1 MFITASGT
9 SFHAGLLARY
19 LFSKISKVYC
29 EAILASEFSQIID
42 WVDKDA
48 IVLAISQSGETAD
61 VLNAV
66 KEAKEKGAKIL
77 SIVNAMNSTLDRESD
92 LTLYINCGPEIG
104 VAATK
109 SFTAQ
114 LTLIYLLAFTMAD
127 EVIGV
132 NKLRRLNDY
141 VGSILKEEDKVIEIA
156 EKYKSIND
164 FYFIGRSIHYPIAL
178 EGALKLKELSY
189 IHAEGMAAGE
199 LKHGTLALIDSKT
212 PVVVLNP
219 KDNTYHETLS
229 NALEMKARGAKI
241 IGVSNLNNEV
251 YDDLILLPKV
261 EESLYP
267 IIEVIPMQM
276 LAYHIAINRGADVDR
291 PRNLAKSVTVK

>member
-1 MFITASGT
+1 
-9 SFHAGLLARY
+9 
-19 LFSKISKVYC
+19 
-29 EAILASEFSQIID
+29 
-42 WVDKDA
+42 
-48 IVLAISQSGETAD
+48 
-61 VLNAV
+61 
-66 KEAKEKGAKIL
+66 
-77 SIVNAMNSTLDRESD
+77 
-92 LTLYINCGPEIG
+92 
-104 VAATK
+104 
-109 SFTAQ
+109 
-114 LTLIYLLAFTMAD
+114 
-127 EVIGV
+127 
-132 NKLRRLNDY
+132 
-141 VGSILKEEDKVIEIA
+141 
-156 EKYKSIND
+156 
-164 FYFIGRSIHYPIAL
+164 
-178 EGALKLKELSY
+178 
-189 IHAEGMAAGE
+189 MAAGE

-219 KDNTYHETLS
+219 QDNTYHETLS